1 MHPILSHPR
10 RLALYVAA
18 WLPVG
23 ALLALALG
31 RQLSWVDALAYF
43 LPLSTAY
50 AFITLSTWYVCRAF
64 PLGERTEGPRPRSW
78 QAVLAV
84 HGLGGAVASLI
95 WVGMARAWAAVF
107 VWLSGRPGGIEALG
121 GDGWGLLFLAGVL
134 LFWLAV
140 VVHYLLIA
148 FESSRDAERQAF
160 ELRLL
165 ARESELRALRAQLD
179 PHFIFNSLHS
189 ISALTTRDP
198 AAARRMCLLLAE
210 FLRDTLRLGSH
221 ARISLAEE
229 VRLAERFLAIEEVR
243 LGPRLRFVSEVPEA
257 AGRCLVPP
265 LLLQPVVENAVVHGV
280 AQTVDGGTI
289 RLSAACSD
297 AMLTVAVEN
306 PCDAD
311 APRRRGA
318 GLGLELLRRR
328 LTTHF
333 GAYDPVRTTEQEG
346 RFLVEIRLPAEAE
359 DAAPETRTTMTEGAA
374 AAEGPGR

>member
-31 RQLSWVDALAYF
+31 RQLSWFDALAYF
-43 LPLSTAY
+43 LPLSTAF

-84 HGLGGAVASLI
+84 HGLGGALASLI
-95 WVGMARAWAAVF
+95 WVGLARAWAAVF
-107 VWLSGRPGGIEALG
+107 AWLSGVPGGIEAVG
-121 GDGWGLLFLAGVL
+121 RDGWGLLFLAGVL

-198 AAARRMCLLLAE
+198 GAARRMCLLLAE

-333 GAYDPVRTTEQEG
+333 GAYDPVRTREQEG

-359 DAAPETRTTMTEGAA
+359 DDAPEARNTVAAAGA
-374 AAEGPGR
+374 AAEGHGR

>member
-1 MHPILSHPR
+1 
-10 RLALYVAA
+10 
-18 WLPVG
+18 
-23 ALLALALG
+23 
-31 RQLSWVDALAYF
+31 
-43 LPLSTAY
+43 
-50 AFITLSTWYVCRAF
+50 
-64 PLGERTEGPRPRSW
+64 
-78 QAVLAV
+78 V
-84 HGLGGAVASLI
+84 HSLGGVLASLI
-95 WVGMARAWAAVF
+95 WIGMARAWAAVLT
-107 VWLSGRPGGIEALG
+107 WISGVPGGLDAIG
-121 GDGWGLLFLAGVL
+121 RDGWGLLFLAGVL

-140 VVHYLLIA
+140 VLHYLLIA
-148 FESSRDAERQAF
+148 FESSRDAERQTF

-243 LGPRLRFVSEVPEA
+243 LGPRLQFVSEVPEA

-289 RLSAACSD
+289 RLSAACSE

-311 APRRRGA
+311 APRRPGG

-333 GAYDPVRTTEQEG
+333 GAYDPLRTTEREG
-346 RFLVEIRLPAEAE
+346 RFLVEIRLPAEVE
-359 DAAPETRTTMTEGAA
+359 DVAPEARNAIAAAGA
-374 AAEGPGR
+374 AAEGQR